1 MRKSPTC
8 AFGRRRAHGERHRDA
23 GAAPFRLRITHSILR
38 TEPGADSAS
47 HIHDECEIYVNM
59 SGKVSFMVENR
70 LYPVG
75 WGDIILSRPYEYHHC
90 VSHSNQPHEHYWILF
105 TASGNE
111 ALLRPFF
118 DRSLGERNRV
128 VLSPRGKAAFL
139 QICGRLL
146 QRQRGEELSSLRLFL
161 DLLDLLN
168 EGETAAAPG
177 LDAALPEE
185 LAGIVRYMHANFADA
200 LSIRGLAAV
209 FTAA

>member
-1 MRKSPTC
+1 MENAIEMPGLR
-8 AFGRRRAHGERHRDA
+8 
-23 GAAPFRLRITHSILR
+23 PFRLRITHSILR

-118 DRSLGERNRV
+118 DRSLGRGTALCSLPGARP
-128 VLSPRGKAAFL
+128 LSCRSADGCCSVSA
-139 QICGRLL
+139 GR
-146 QRQRGEELSSLRLFL
+146 S
-161 DLLDLLN
+161 
-168 EGETAAAPG
+168 
-177 LDAALPEE
+177 
-185 LAGIVRYMHANFADA
+185 
-200 LSIRGLAAV
+200 
-209 FTAA
+209 